1 MEETVPN
8 PISISAR
15 GKIYVGGAIVAGAT
29 MVATTVI
36 TILGLTEWLAL
47 PASISAAYLFV
58 AATLGRSNLGGS
70 AAPVTNIAVIEAPAE
85 QSASNLKAPVYETR
99 RARREAQDRAL

>member
-8 PISISAR
+8 PISVKAR
-15 GKIYVGGAIVAGAT
+15 GQIYVGGAIVAGVM

-47 PASISAAYLFV
+47 PASISSAYLFV

-70 AAPVTNIAVIEAPAE
+70 AVPVASISVIEAPAE
-85 QSASNLKAPVYETR
+85 QSDSGIDAPVYETR
-99 RARREAQDRAL
+99 RARREAQERAL